1 LVSDNTTNDLSGNSY
16 NVQSGTVSFST
27 DGKKGTHSASF
38 NGSSNYLQYSNG
50 SFLNQAIS
58 FSYSMWVKPSSL
70 SGIQT
75 IFEEG
80 GTVNGVAVRLN
91 GSTLEAAVREGSAQN
106 WVLFFPSDGSW
117 HHVALTYNN
126 GNVILYLGVA
136 LQPYLLDLENWQ
148 HIPMFNI
155 LDIQM
160 EVLLVLL
167 LPIIMVD

>member
-1 LVSDNTTNDLSGNSY
+1 
-16 NVQSGTVSFST
+16 
-27 DGKKGTHSASF
+27 
-38 NGSSNYLQYSNG
+38 
-50 SFLNQAIS
+50 
-58 FSYSMWVKPSSL
+58 MWVKPSSL

-91 GSTLEAAVREGSAQN
+91 GSTLKRQSAKVVPSKM
-106 WVLFFPSDGSW
+106 VLFYFPSDGSW

-126 GNVILYLGVA
+126 GNVILYLDGVA

-160 EVLLVLL
+160 VVLLVLL